1 MNFSILTAAAT
12 AAAKAPAPKAA
23 ATPSDPLG
31 DLRHYWDVSVAWV
44 NSHWLQIGIAIGAA
58 LLIYFVLSMIR
69 TFALKHAQSAE
80 GELTL
85 THIAGRVIHKT
96 KSSVIAIV
104 AIRMVAGY
112 AQPPAAILQI
122 IQFVF
127 TVAVVLQVAIWV
139 REIILGLIGR
149 RAAEGHNET
158 LSNAMGIIRL
168 LISVALF
175 AIATI
180 VILDNMGVNVTGLI
194 AGLGIGGIA
203 IGLAAQGIF
212 SDLFASLSIIFDRP
226 FRVGETIRYD
236 TSTATVERI
245 GLKSTRLRSVNGELL
260 VISNTNL
267 LAKEIT
273 NFAHLHRRRVTFTI
287 SVIYQTTPQMLRDLP
302 ALLEEQ
308 VTAAGHE
315 FIRSS
320 FVTFGPSS
328 LDFELLFDVFTEQFE
343 EVVAARTDVGIR
355 LFEALAEAGYEFA
368 YPTQTTFTAAPDG
381 TMIMPYPESR
391 SPRPAPQRR
400 PSPADVTAP
409 CAKPLGLVQCRRT
422 GLERAP
428 NQRTGDDEWPR
439 SRRRNCRPGS
449 VKPSARR
456 SGCWSTRI

>member
-1 MNFSILTAAAT
+1 MTFSLLAAAT
-12 AAAKAPAPKAA
+12 TAAPKTAPAKAA
-23 ATPSDPLG
+23 ATNPLE
-31 DLRHYWDVSVAWV
+31 DLQRYWDMSIAWV
-44 NSHWLQIGIAIGAA
+44 NGHWLQIGIAIGAGLA
-58 LLIYFVLSMIR
+58 IYFILSMVR
-69 TFALKHAQSAE
+69 TFALKHAQRAE
-80 GELTL
+80 GEMSL

-96 KSSVIAIV
+96 KSTVLAII

-112 AQPPAAILQI
+112 AQPPAVIMQI

-139 REIILGLIGR
+139 REIVLGLIQR

-175 AIATI
+175 AIAII

-226 FRVGETIRYD
+226 FRVGETIKYD

-287 SVIYQTTPQMLRDLP
+287 GVIYQTTPEMLRDLP
-302 ALLEEQ
+302 ALLEAQ

-315 FIRSS
+315 FVRSS
-320 FVTFGPSS
+320 FLTFGPSS

-355 LFEALAEAGYEFA
+355 LFEALAKAGYEFA

-381 TMIMPYPESR
+381 TMILPYAESVTMKT
-391 SPRPAPQRR
+391 PKPAK
-400 PSPADVTAP
+400 S
-409 CAKPLGLVQCRRT
+409 
-422 GLERAP
+422 
-428 NQRTGDDEWPR
+428 
-439 SRRRNCRPGS
+439 
-449 VKPSARR
+449 
-456 SGCWSTRI
+456 

>member
-1 MNFSILTAAAT
+1 MTFSLLAAAT
-12 AAAKAPAPKAA
+12 TAAPKTAPAKAA
-23 ATPSDPLG
+23 ATNPLE
-31 DLRHYWDVSVAWV
+31 DLQRYWDLSIAWV
-44 NSHWLQIGIAIGAA
+44 NSHWLQIGIAIGAGLA
-58 LLIYFVLSMIR
+58 IYFLLSMIR

-80 GELTL
+80 GEMTL

-96 KSSVIAIV
+96 KSTVLAII

-112 AQPPAAILQI
+112 AQPPAVIMQI

-139 REIILGLIGR
+139 REIVLGLIQR
-149 RAAEGHNET
+149 RAAEGNNET

-226 FRVGETIRYD
+226 FRVGETIKYD

-287 SVIYQTTPQMLRDLP
+287 GVIYQTTPEMLRDLP

-308 VTAAGHE
+308 VTAAGQE

-320 FVTFGPSS
+320 FLTFGPSS
-328 LDFELLFDVFTEQFE
+328 LDFELLFDVFSDDFE
-343 EVVAARTDVGIR
+343 EVTAARTDVAIR
-355 LFEALAEAGYEFA
+355 LFEAMAKAGYEFA

-381 TMIMPYPESR
+381 TMIMPYAES
-391 SPRPAPQRR
+391 S
-400 PSPADVTAP
+400 
-409 CAKPLGLVQCRRT
+409 KPKAAATKGA
-422 GLERAP
+422 GA
-428 NQRTGDDEWPR
+428 G
-439 SRRRNCRPGS
+439 
-449 VKPSARR
+449 
-456 SGCWSTRI
+456 

>member
-1 MNFSILTAAAT
+1 MTFFPIAAAT
-12 AAAKAPAPKAA
+12 TAAPKAA
-23 ATPSDPLG
+23 PARAPTTNPIEDMQ
-31 DLRHYWDVSVAWV
+31 RYWDMSAAWV
-44 NSHWLQIGIAIGAA
+44 NSHWLQIGVAIGAGLA
-58 LLIYFVLSMIR
+58 IYFLLSMLR
-69 TFALKHAQSAE
+69 RFALKHAQSAE

-96 KSSVIAIV
+96 KSLVLAIV

-112 AQPPAAILQI
+112 AQPPAMIMQAIH
-122 IQFVF
+122 FVF
-127 TVAVVLQVAIWV
+127 IVAVVLQVAIWA
-139 REIILGLIGR
+139 REILLGLIRR

-175 AIATI
+175 AIAGI

-226 FRVGETIRYD
+226 FRVGETIKYD

-287 SVIYQTTPQMLRDLP
+287 GVIYQTTPAMLRDLP

-308 VTAAGHE
+308 VKAAGQE

-328 LDFELLFDVFTEQFE
+328 LDFELIFDVFSDDYD
-343 EVVAARTDVGIR
+343 VVTSARTDVAIR
-355 LFEALAEAGYEFA
+355 LFEAMAKAGYEFA

-381 TMIMPYPESR
+381 SMILPYAESVTMKPPK
-391 SPRPAPQRR
+391 PPK
-400 PSPADVTAP
+400 ADATAP
-409 CAKPLGLVQCRRT
+409 
-422 GLERAP
+422 
-428 NQRTGDDEWPR
+428 
-439 SRRRNCRPGS
+439 
-449 VKPSARR
+449 
-456 SGCWSTRI
+456 